1 MNTLALAAVSVL
13 WIGAHVHAPDAESD
27 AFTAAYALKTK
38 GQSAQ
43 AAAAFEAIA
52 ATYPASP
59 RVGEALVEAGVGW
72 FGVGKS
78 RQMLHRSN
86 PQSDEA
92 FARAAERFARV
103 VTERKSDPAAGRAQY
118 MLGSTALFQGDLAG
132 AEHEYATVLE
142 KFPGDLKYAPKALER
157 RATVRRHLLQD
168 DLALADLNLYREKY
182 PQGEES
188 AAVSRYLQFA
198 AMNGK
203 PAPVLDAE
211 AWVQG
216 GPHSIDEL
224 RGRVVGVYF
233 FATWCEKCEVEL
245 PFLLDLERRLSP
257 AGFVLIGVIDHN
269 KGQTAASGKKYCS
282 DQQIPFAV
290 MMDKGSTTKAYL
302 GQVIPELILIDK
314 AGRVRWHD
322 HPASLSDYTI
332 ETLLGEGSG
341 SKTTP
346 SSPK

>member
-1 MNTLALAAVSVL
+1 MKTLALAACSVL
-13 WIGAHVHAPDAESD
+13 WLGAPVSAIDAESD

-52 ATYPASP
+52 AAYPASP

-86 PQSDEA
+86 PQSDQA
-92 FARAAERFARV
+92 FAKAAELFARV
-103 VTERKSDPAAGRAQY
+103 SLERKGDPAAGRAQY

-132 AEHEYATVLE
+132 AELQYGAVLE
-142 KFPGDLKYAPKALER
+142 RFPGDLKYAPKALER

-168 DLALADLNLYREKY
+168 DLALADMRLYREKY
-182 PQGEES
+182 PQGEETAS
-188 AAVSRYLQFA
+188 VSRYLQFA
-198 AMNGK
+198 AMNGQ

-216 GPHSIDEL
+216 GPHSIEKL

-233 FATWCEKCEVEL
+233 FATWCEKCEAEL
-245 PFLLDLERRLSP
+245 PFLLDLEKRKS
-257 AGFVLIGVIDHN
+257 ASGFVLIGVIDHN
-269 KGQTAASGKKYCS
+269 KGQTVESARKYCGEHR
-282 DQQIPFAV
+282 IPFGV

-302 GQVIPELILIDK
+302 GEVIPELILIDK
-314 AGRVRWHD
+314 EGRVRWHD

-332 ETLLGEGSG
+332 ETLLGEESAAKAPG
-341 SKTTP
+341 
-346 SSPK
+346 SPK